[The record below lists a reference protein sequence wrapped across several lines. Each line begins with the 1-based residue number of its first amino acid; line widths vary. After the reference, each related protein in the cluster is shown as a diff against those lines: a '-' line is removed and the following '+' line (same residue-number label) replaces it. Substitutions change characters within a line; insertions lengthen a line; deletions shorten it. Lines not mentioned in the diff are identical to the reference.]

1 MPTLQLASLTN
12 GNPLVKIK
20 PHALWAL
27 SFLDISQEAFI
38 KPDARCLCYI
48 GVESVVIL
56 CQRFG
61 EAVYVAFWVEDG
73 PRNTTCDTS
82 AGFGYQ

>member
-38 KPDARCLCYI
+38 KPNARCLCYI
-48 GVESVVIL
+48 SIERIVFLGQCV
-56 CQRFG
+56 G
-61 EAVYVAFWVEDG
+61 EAVYVALG
-73 PRNTTCDTS
+73 M
-82 AGFGYQ
+82 